1 MLNPFIWGD
10 SAAPG
15 SFTRQNMSP
24 ILTPRSAT
32 TSVLPFIGIL
42 PLPPTKRAR
51 LRYVFSAPM
60 PSRTSVLASK
70 AWWQNDGVL
79 AAYIAW
85 SVAEAGMGKQFKL
98 EIEHAYNIAL
108 QSEDAHIIALLANAL
123 AALRDPRAEILV
135 EKLLKNQESEGSWM
149 GSTHSVFRSQGNAL
163 RIETTALAAMALMKM
178 GKHAEAS
185 GRAMEF
191 IAKSKNEYGFGNTQ
205 STVLALRA
213 LVEHA
218 KTSKAKG
225 GDGVL
230 VVQIDGKRVSEQTF
244 SSSQINCVEIKD
256 LEQYFT
262 NNNPQVEVFFEGNN
276 ISLPFDLEIKYAT
289 RLPQNAPNCPISFKT
304 ELGKTSAAVGE
315 TVRLQA
321 TLKNETS
328 EIQTSPMVVLGI
340 PAGLTLQAW
349 QLKKLVD
356 EKHCDFYEL
365 WDGYAVFHFER
376 LGPNES
382 RTLALELRAEV
393 AGIFEAPAS
402 RAFLYY
408 QNEQCV
414 WSKPERLDIR
424 P

>member
-1 MLNPFIWGD
+1 
-10 SAAPG
+10 
-15 SFTRQNMSP
+15 
-24 ILTPRSAT
+24 
-32 TSVLPFIGIL
+32 
-42 PLPPTKRAR
+42 
-51 LRYVFSAPM
+51 
-60 PSRTSVLASK
+60 
-70 AWWQNDGVL
+70 
-79 AAYIAW
+79 
-85 SVAEAGMGKQFKL
+85 
-98 EIEHAYNIAL
+98 
-108 QSEDAHIIALLANAL
+108 
-123 AALRDPRAEILV
+123 
-135 EKLLKNQESEGSWM
+135 
-149 GSTHSVFRSQGNAL
+149 
-163 RIETTALAAMALMKM
+163 MKM

-244 SSSQINCVEIKD
+244 SSSQINCLEIKD

-328 EIQTSPMVVLGI
+328 EIQASPMVVLGI

-382 RTLALELRAEV
+382 RPLALELRAEV